1 MNTTRIAKIT
11 INSPVDQNEES
22 ITFLS
27 APAFLGTRLH
37 PTENKLVLLL
47 SDGFYILEDQQK
59 IAFNFNLENP
69 RVFWANVVDEVADIY
84 CFDARNG
91 TDTVIK
97 LENGVISSGEHSF

>member
-11 INSPVDQNEES
+11 INSPVEQNGES

-59 IAFNFNLENP
+59 ISFNYSLQVP
-69 RVFWANVVDEVADIY
+69 RLFWANVVDEVAEIY
-84 CFDARNG
+84 CFDANLGVGKMIKFRNG
-91 TDTVIK
+91 V
-97 LENGVISSGEHSF
+97 VSSS